1 MRLIAA
7 VQIEHEKAVKTV
19 GFRNPSYIG
28 DPFNILRILN
38 EKGAQEIAILDIEA
52 SKSGEIN
59 YNYIK
64 ELSEEVHIPMVYGG
78 GISEK
83 SDIRLLTSL
92 GVERFIVGQSV
103 FSNPNFTE
111 SLVNLV
117 GSSSVAFSLD
127 ILSFDVEE
135 NLEIL
140 NSRSSESLKL
150 RLSDLF
156 ETLLNIG
163 LSEIIIRI
171 VDIEGSDGKNT
182 VQMYSRLLSLLSF
195 AKFKKHFIYLIGSGV
210 RNLEIAQELNNE
222 LIDGFVVGS
231 MICRAKSS
239 NGTLISYPKMYS
251 VLEND

>member
-7 VQIEHEKAVKTV
+7 VQIEHEKAVKTFA
-19 GFRNPSYIG
+19 FRSPAYIG

-64 ELSEEVHIPMVYGG
+64 ELSEEVNIPMVYGG

-103 FSNPNFTE
+103 FSNPNFTK
-111 SLVNLV
+111 SLVNSV

-127 ILSFDVEE
+127 ILTFDGNE

-140 NSRSSESLKL
+140 NSGSSESLKSK
-150 RLSDLF
+150 LSDLF
-156 ETLLNIG
+156 EKLLDIG
-163 LSEIIIRI
+163 LSEIIIRL
-171 VDIEGSDGKNT
+171 VDIEGRDGKNT
-182 VQMYSRLLSLLSF
+182 VEMYSRLLSFLSF
-195 AKFKKHFIYLIGSGV
+195 AKYKKHFIYLIGSGV

-222 LIDGFVVGS
+222 LIDGFVVGR

>member
-19 GFRNPSYIG
+19 RFKNPAYIG
-28 DPFNILRILN
+28 DPFNILRILD
-38 EKGAQEIAILDIEA
+38 EKGAQEIAIMDIEA
-52 SKSGEIN
+52 SKSGKIN
-59 YNYIK
+59 YSYIK
-64 ELSEEVHIPMVYGG
+64 ELSEEVHIPIVYGG

-103 FSNPNFTE
+103 FSNPDFTK

-127 ILSFDVEE
+127 ILTFDVDE

-140 NSRSSESLKL
+140 DSRSSEGLKL
-150 RLSDLF
+150 RLPDLF
-156 ETLLNIG
+156 DRLLDIG
-163 LSEIIIRI
+163 LSEIIIRL
-171 VDIEGSDGKNT
+171 VDIEGSDGKIT
-182 VQMYSRLLSLLSF
+182 VEKYTRLLSLMSF
-195 AKFKKHFIYLIGSGV
+195 AKFKKHFIYLVGSGV
-210 RNLEIAQELNNE
+210 RNLEIAQELNNG
-222 LIDGFVVGS
+222 LVDGFVVGS

-239 NGTLISYPKMYS
+239 NGILISYPKTNS
-251 VLEND
+251 VLDND